1 MAVTETLALE
11 TSANILTAR
20 FYPNVQSSQSGVS
33 LFGNA
38 RRYARGASGEYFNKC
53 EL

>member
-20 FYPNVQSSQSGVS
+20 FYPNVESSQIGVN

-38 RRYARGASGEYFNKC
+38 RRYARGAGGEYFNKC
-53 EL
+53 DV